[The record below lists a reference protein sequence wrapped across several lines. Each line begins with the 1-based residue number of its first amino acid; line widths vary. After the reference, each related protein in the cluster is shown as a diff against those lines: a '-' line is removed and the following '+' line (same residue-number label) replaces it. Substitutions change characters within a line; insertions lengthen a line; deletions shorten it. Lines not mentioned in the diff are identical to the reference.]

1 MSWDPVLVRTLAAV
15 VDAGT
20 LEQAARR
27 LHVTPSAVSQRV
39 KLLEQQSGHR
49 LLVRSKPVRATTAGR
64 AVLRHAQRLAVI
76 EHDLRVELGVD
87 PEGPTTLPVAVN
99 ADSLATWFL
108 PRIAALTA
116 DEDVVLDLRTAD
128 EEQTAPLLEDGVVT
142 AAVTARRDAVSGC
155 RVRAIGAM
163 EYVAVAAPSWLE
175 RWATA
180 STQEAVHVG
189 PRVDFDRHDALQRRW
204 LAERYVG
211 RPVEGPVHR
220 VPSSGGFV
228 RAVELGLGWGMLPQV
243 QAAALV
249 ADGRVERLGD
259 DTLLVELWWQHP
271 TDSSG
276 LLDRLT
282 AAVLADDGALAPV
295 TSRR

>member
-1 MSWDPVLVRTLAAV
+1 MLWDPVLVHTLAAV

-20 LEQAARR
+20 LEHAARR

-39 KLLEQQSGHR
+39 KLLEQQAGHR

-76 EHDLRVELGVD
+76 EHDLQVELGV
-87 PEGPTTLPVAVN
+87 EASSSTTVTVAVN

-108 PRIAALTA
+108 PRVAGFVA
-116 DEDVVLDLRTAD
+116 DEDVTLDLRTAD
-128 EEQTAPLLEDGVVT
+128 EEQTAPLLEDGAVM

-163 EYVAVAAPSWLE
+163 EYVAVAAPVWLE
-175 RWATA
+175 QWA
-180 STQEAVHVG
+180 SSSIEEALHVG
-189 PRVDFDRHDALQRRW
+189 PRVDYDRHDALQTRW
-204 LAERYVG
+204 LVEHSDGAPAEG
-211 RPVEGPVHR
+211 AVHR

-228 RAVELGLGWGMLPQV
+228 RAVELGLGWGMLPHA
-243 QAAALV
+243 QATALV
-249 ADGRVERLGD
+249 ADGRLQRLGGP
-259 DTLLVELWWQHP
+259 TLRVDLWWQHP
-271 TDSSG
+271 ADSSG

-282 AAVLADDGALAPV
+282 AAVLTDDGALASVSPE
-295 TSRR
+295 R

>member
-20 LEQAARR
+20 LERAARH

-49 LLVRSKPVRATTAGR
+49 MLVRSKPVRATTAGR

-76 EHDLRVELGVD
+76 EHDLRVELGV
-87 PEGPTTLPVAVN
+87 ETSSSTTVPVAVN

-108 PRIAALTA
+108 PRVAGLVT
-116 DEDVVLDLRTAD
+116 DDDVALDLRTAD
-128 EEQTAPLLEDGVVT
+128 EEQTAPLLEDGAVM
-142 AAVTARRDAVSGC
+142 AAVTARRDPVSGC

-163 EYVAVAAPSWLE
+163 RYVAVAAPAWLDQ
-175 RWATA
+175 WASS
-180 STQEAVHVG
+180 STEAAMLVG
-189 PRVDFDRHDALQRRW
+189 PRVDYDRHDALQTRW
-204 LAERYVG
+204 LVEHSDG
-211 RPVEGPVHR
+211 RPAEGAVHR

-228 RAVELGLGWGMLPQV
+228 RAVELGLGWGLLPQV

-249 ADGRVERLGD
+249 ADGRVQRLGD
-259 DTLLVELWWQHP
+259 DTLLVDLWWQHP

-282 AAVLADDGALAPV
+282 DAVLADDGALAPV